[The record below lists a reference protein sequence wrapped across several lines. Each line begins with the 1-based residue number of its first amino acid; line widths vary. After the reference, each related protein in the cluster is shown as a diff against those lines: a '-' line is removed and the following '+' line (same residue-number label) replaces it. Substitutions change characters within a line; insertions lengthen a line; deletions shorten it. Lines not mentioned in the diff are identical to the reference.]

1 MSIYIY
7 NVSLLSLLSVT
18 EEHIIYSFFSVLLRY
33 DWQYCVSAK
42 CVYVLFCTFAF
53 LLTSI

>member
-18 EEHIIYSFFSVLLRY
+18 EEHIVYSFFSLLLRY
-33 DWQYCVSAK
+33 DWQYFVSAK

-53 LLTSI
+53 LLTSV